1 MIGILG
7 DIHAHYVE
15 LFRVVSSHPEITSWI
30 QVGDLG
36 AEESVYP
43 FFNVPFFFISGNH
56 ENWDEIDKMHKG
68 QGPKNLFH
76 IKNGE
81 AAIIEGLN
89 VLAFG
94 GNYSPRYFAM
104 DPKLVPSSRKRH
116 NNYLELDLAIK
127 HTNIDLLICHEAP
140 KPYITRNKDA
150 GIQNINTILAAVKPK
165 LCFFGH
171 HHYLVSKVYEGITC
185 ECLEYGW
192 LSYYQLDPTSLS
204 YELKKV
210 A

>member
-15 LFRVVSSHPEITSWI
+15 LFRIVSSHPEITSWI

-36 AEESVYP
+36 AEESIYP
-43 FFNVPFFFISGNH
+43 FFNMPFYFIAGNH
-56 ENWDEIDKMHKG
+56 ENWDEIEKMDRG
-68 QGPKNLFH
+68 EGPKNLFH

-81 AAIIEGLN
+81 TVTIEGLK
-89 VLAFG
+89 VLGFG
-94 GNYSPRYFAM
+94 GNYSPRYFSM
-104 DPKLVPSSRKRH
+104 DPKLIPSSRRRH
-116 NNYLELDLAIK
+116 NNYTELEKAIM
-127 HTNIDLLICHEAP
+127 HTNVDLFICHEAP
-140 KPYITRNKDA
+140 KPYISRDRDA
-150 GIQNINTILAAVKPK
+150 GIENLNKILVTVKPK

-171 HHYLVSKVYEGITC
+171 HHFQVSKVYEGIKS

-192 LSYYQLDPTSLS
+192 KSYYQFDPTTLS

-210 A
+210 I